1 MKKLF
6 FTFLT
11 TLFSSFIMAQASG
24 NINYQHQQSYNNNTI
39 DINFPSNTDI
49 IVSVKG
55 LANVKADAYTAIF
68 SITQTGKTTKEVNE
82 LMDQRITQ
90 SLNEIKVKKGVETF
104 VDMISFVPV
113 YQYETEKKVFNRK
126 TYNEV
131 PAGFELKKNIHI
143 KFADPAQLNEFISI
157 LSNYEIY
164 DLVRVDYF
172 SNALETLK
180 KEMTN
185 KAKLLIQEKLK
196 NYQELLG
203 ETFTNAEKK
212 ITDDFIINVP
222 VEMYKSYE
230 AYNSSSLN
238 LKKANINQINKSVT
252 LYCQPILNKDFDF
265 VINSTVLEPVI
276 QIQYEIKIAINREK
290 KPVLKTDKE
299 FILVTPNGDLK
310 NLNINT
316 TKQKLIAQHHFT
328 KSKYRFTLSVKNE
341 VFKFLNLIC
350 NQQLKTRNHEIKSI
364 YLSTFGHYNLFG
376 KFYFFE
382 CKF

>member
-11 TLFSSFIMAQASG
+11 LLFSSSIMAQASG

-39 DINFPSNTDI
+39 DINFSSNTDI

-68 SITQTGKTTKEVNE
+68 SVTQTGKTTKEVDE
-82 LMDQRITQ
+82 LMNQRITQ
-90 SLNEIKVKKGVETF
+90 SLNEIKLKKGVETF

-113 YQYETEKKVFNRK
+113 YEYETEKKVFNRK

-172 SNALETLK
+172 STELETVK
-180 KEMTN
+180 KEMMT
-185 KAKLLIQEKLK
+185 KAKLLVQEKLK

-212 ITDDFIINVP
+212 ITDDYIVSLP

-230 AYNSSSLN
+230 AYNSSSLS
-238 LKKANINQINKSVT
+238 LKKAANINQLNKSIT
-252 LYCQPILNKDFDF
+252 LYYQPVLDKNFDF
-265 VINSTVLEPVI
+265 VINPAVLEPVI
-276 QIQYEIKIAINREK
+276 QIQYQVKIAITREK
-290 KPVLKTDKE
+290 KPSSKTDKE

-310 NLNINT
+310 TLNMNT
-316 TKQKLIAQHHFT
+316 PRQ
-328 KSKYRFTLSVKNE
+328 N
-341 VFKFLNLIC
+341 
-350 NQQLKTRNHEIKSI
+350 
-364 YLSTFGHYNLFG
+364 
-376 KFYFFE
+376 
-382 CKF
+382 

>member
-11 TLFSSFIMAQASG
+11 LSFSTCIMAQVSG
-24 NINYQHQQSYNNNTI
+24 NVNYRDQQSYNNNAI
-39 DINFPSNTDI
+39 DINFPSDNTI
-49 IVSVKG
+49 VVSVKG
-55 LANVKADAYTAIF
+55 LANIKADAYTAIF
-68 SITQTGKTTKEVNE
+68 SITQNGKTTKEVNE
-82 LMDQRITQ
+82 LMDQRITP
-90 SLNEIKVKKGVETF
+90 SLNEIKLKKGTETF

-113 YQYETEKKVFNRK
+113 YEYETEKKVFNRK

-143 KFADPAQLNEFISI
+143 KFDDPNQLNEFIAI

-164 DLVRVDYF
+164 DLVKVDYF
-172 SNALETLK
+172 SNALETIK
-180 KEMTN
+180 KEMMT
-185 KAKLLIQEKLK
+185 KAKLLVQEKLK

-203 ETFTNAEKK
+203 ETFINTEKK

-238 LKKANINQINKSVT
+238 LKKAANINQVTKSVT
-252 LYCQPILNKDFDF
+252 LYYQPVFNKDFDF
-265 VINSTVLEPVI
+265 VINSTVIEPVI

-290 KPVLKTDKE
+290 KPVSKTDKE

-316 TKQKLIAQHHFT
+316 TK
-328 KSKYRFTLSVKNE
+328 
-341 VFKFLNLIC
+341 
-350 NQQLKTRNHEIKSI
+350 
-364 YLSTFGHYNLFG
+364 
-376 KFYFFE
+376 
-382 CKF
+382 

>member
-11 TLFSSFIMAQASG
+11 LLFSSFIMAQASG

-39 DINFPSNTDI
+39 DINFSSNTDI

-55 LANVKADAYTAIF
+55 LANIKADAYTAIF

-90 SLNEIKVKKGVETF
+90 SLNEIKLKKGVETF

-113 YQYETEKKVFNRK
+113 YEYETEKKVFNRK

-172 SNALETLK
+172 STELETVK
-180 KEMTN
+180 KEMMT
-185 KAKLLIQEKLK
+185 KAKLLVQEKVK

-212 ITDDFIINVP
+212 ITDDYIVSLP

-230 AYNSSSLN
+230 AYNSSSLS
-238 LKKANINQINKSVT
+238 LKKAANINQLNKSIT
-252 LYCQPILNKDFDF
+252 LYYQPVLDKNFDF
-265 VINSTVLEPVI
+265 VINPTVLEPVI
-276 QIQYEIKIAINREK
+276 QIQYQVKIAITREK
-290 KPVLKTDKE
+290 KPSSKTDKE

-310 NLNINT
+310 TLNMNT
-316 TKQKLIAQHHFT
+316 TRQ
-328 KSKYRFTLSVKNE
+328 N
-341 VFKFLNLIC
+341 
-350 NQQLKTRNHEIKSI
+350 
-364 YLSTFGHYNLFG
+364 
-376 KFYFFE
+376 
-382 CKF
+382 

>member
-6 FTFLT
+6 FTAST
-11 TLFSSFIMAQASG
+11 ALFSTFIMAQASG
-24 NINYQHQQSYNNNTI
+24 NINYRDQESYNNTAI
-39 DINFPSNTDI
+39 DINFPSNNDI
-49 IVSVKG
+49 LVSVKG

-68 SITQTGKTTKEVNE
+68 SITQNGKTTKEVNE
-82 LMDQRITQ
+82 LMDQRIMQ
-90 SLNEIKVKKGVETF
+90 SLNEIKLKKGVETF

-113 YQYETEKKVFNRK
+113 YEYETEKKVFNRK

-143 KFADPAQLNEFISI
+143 KFDDPNQLNEFIAI

-164 DLVRVDYF
+164 DLVKVDYF
-172 SNALETLK
+172 SNALETIK
-180 KEMTN
+180 KEMMM
-185 KAKLLIQEKLK
+185 KAKLLVQEKLK

-203 ETFTNAEKK
+203 ETFINTEKK

-238 LKKANINQINKSVT
+238 LKKAANINQINKSVT
-252 LYCQPILNKDFDF
+252 LYYQPVFNKDFDF

-290 KPVLKTDKE
+290 KPVSKTDKE

-316 TKQKLIAQHHFT
+316 TK
-328 KSKYRFTLSVKNE
+328 
-341 VFKFLNLIC
+341 
-350 NQQLKTRNHEIKSI
+350 
-364 YLSTFGHYNLFG
+364 
-376 KFYFFE
+376 
-382 CKF
+382 

>member
-11 TLFSSFIMAQASG
+11 ALFSSFIMAQASG

-49 IVSVKG
+49 IVSVRG

-90 SLNEIKVKKGVETF
+90 SLNEIKLKKGVETF
-104 VDMISFVPV
+104 VDMISFVSV
-113 YQYETEKKVFNRK
+113 YEYETEKKVFNRK

-143 KFADPAQLNEFISI
+143 KFADPAQLDEFISI

-238 LKKANINQINKSVT
+238 LKKANVNQISKSVT
-252 LYCQPILNKDFDF
+252 LYYQPIFNKEFDF
-265 VINSTVLEPVI
+265 VINPTVLEPVI
-276 QIQYEIKIAINREK
+276 QIQYQVKIAITREK
-290 KPVLKTDKE
+290 KPSSKTDKE

-310 NLNINT
+310 TLNMNT
-316 TKQKLIAQHHFT
+316 ARQ
-328 KSKYRFTLSVKNE
+328 N
-341 VFKFLNLIC
+341 
-350 NQQLKTRNHEIKSI
+350 
-364 YLSTFGHYNLFG
+364 
-376 KFYFFE
+376 
-382 CKF
+382 